1 MVDPLALRL
10 ANTIRATSRGLT
22 DAFATPASTRDWL
35 VSNAENLGVYLDL
48 EGYLPSEAD
57 RTALVDLRQNVR
69 ALFAE
74 YVAPQPPSSADAAVL
89 PAFPDALAAVN
100 RATAPALRLL
110 EWDSHGPH
118 AEHRLLSSSDV
129 DTVMAGL
136 ADAAVEFFTGPE
148 AAQIRTCPAPRCVRY
163 FLKSHPRQEWCSV
176 ACGNRARAAR
186 HYAQHRD
193 D

>member
-22 DAFATPASTRDWL
+22 DAFGTPESTREWL
-35 VSNAENLGVYLDL
+35 VANAANVGVYLDL
-48 EGYLPSEAD
+48 EAYLPTEDERA
-57 RTALVDLRQNVR
+57 ALVDLRQNVR

-100 RATAPALRLL
+100 RAAAPALRLL
-110 EWDSHGPH
+110 AWNDTGPH
-118 AEHRLLSSSDV
+118 TEHRLLTSD
-129 DTVMAGL
+129 DLATVMAGL
-136 ADAAVEFFTGPE
+136 ADATIEFFAGTQ
-148 AAQIRTCPAPRCVRY
+148 AAQIRVCPAPRCVRY

-193 D
+193 

>member
-1 MVDPLALRL
+1 MVDPLAFRF
-10 ANTIRATSRGLT
+10 ANTLRATSRGLT
-22 DAFATPASTRDWL
+22 DAFGTPESTRDWL
-35 VSNAENLGVYLDL
+35 VTNAEDIGRYMDLD
-48 EGYLPSEAD
+48 GYLPTEAD

-74 YVAPQPPSSADAAVL
+74 YVAPQAPSSADAAVL
-89 PAFPDALAAVN
+89 PPFPEALAAVN
-100 RATAPALRLL
+100 RASAPAQRLL
-110 EWDSHGPH
+110 EWDSAGPH
-118 AEHRLLSSSDV
+118 PEYRMLTAGDL

-136 ADAAVEFFTGPE
+136 ADATIEFFTSPE

>member
-22 DAFATPASTRDWL
+22 DAFATPESTRDWL
-35 VSNAENLGVYLDL
+35 VSNAEHLGVYLDL

-74 YVAPQPPSSADAAVL
+74 CVAPQPPSSADAAVL

-110 EWDSHGPH
+110 EWDGDGPH
-118 AEHRLLSSSDV
+118 AEHRLLSTSDV

-136 ADAAVEFFTGPE
+136 ADATIEFFTGPE

>member
-22 DAFATPASTRDWL
+22 DAFGTPESTRDWL
-35 VSNAENLGVYLDL
+35 ISNAEHLGVYLDL

-74 YVAPQPPSSADAAVL
+74 YVAPQPASSADAAVL
-89 PAFPDALAAVN
+89 PAFPDALAAIN
-100 RATAPALRLL
+100 RAAAPALRQL
-110 EWDSHGPH
+110 EWDATGPH
-118 AEHRLLSSSDV
+118 LEHRLLTASDV

-136 ADAAVEFFTGPE
+136 SDATIEFFTSPE

-193 D
+193 

>member
-22 DAFATPASTRDWL
+22 DAFGTPESTRDWL
-35 VSNAENLGVYLDL
+35 IANAENLGDYLDL

-57 RTALVDLRQNVR
+57 RTALVELRRNVR

-89 PAFPDALAAVN
+89 PAFPDALAAIN
-100 RATAPALRLL
+100 RAAAPALRLL
-110 EWDSHGPH
+110 DWDATGPH
-118 AEHRLLSSSDV
+118 PEHRLLTASDV

-136 ADAAVEFFTGPE
+136 SDATIAFFTSPE

-193 D
+193 